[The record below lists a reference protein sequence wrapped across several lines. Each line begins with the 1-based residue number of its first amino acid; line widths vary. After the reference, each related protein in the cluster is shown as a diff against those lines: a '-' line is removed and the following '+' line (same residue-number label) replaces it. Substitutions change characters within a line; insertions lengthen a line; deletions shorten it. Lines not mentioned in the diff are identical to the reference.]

1 MVNEAQPAGHTATPA
16 GTPDP
21 GGPAPE
27 PPSPERLG
35 QLVPAVVGALAILI
49 VLAVRGTANAPSP
62 LAIFAGVA
70 VFVAVAVALVAM
82 VPKAIVDIA
91 GATRVSAWQVAVRTA
106 YLALVAAAL
115 FVVQEIVVARFGN
128 EAAVQADSLLAL
140 ELLALLLIALFVARP
155 RGWAMPDIRGSKA
168 GKGVGATGDGAG
180 ATGDGAG
187 QTPKD
192 DSSLGNAL
200 GVLFGLGIALVVL
213 AIALIIFAMQPGKT
227 GLGAIGTGLAV
238 GGGALGVGAL
248 LGLLFGIP
256 RSLQSEQNN
265 QSPAPETSNRR
276 YRANTNLEEISDW
289 LTKIIVGVSL
299 TQLSEI
305 QAQVGVLIDGVADG
319 FGGTPEA
326 RAFVAGMLTM
336 AVVAGFLAGYL
347 LARLYLPKALFE
359 ADPEITRIATEAA
372 TAAATQNATAAVD
385 RKVEEVANAAQDQI
399 RADTEANRLVTLQ
412 LDAGAGAPEPPFAD
426 LAAAIKAASQP
437 LRDIALQRASEQ
449 RSKYWMGKNAGD
461 LLKME
466 RTIPVFRALLETDP
480 THKHVIH
487 GQLGFA
493 LKDRTEPD
501 YQGAIEHLSEAI
513 SERDANRETGWLF
526 YEFNR
531 ALARIRSEVGTPEEI
546 LADLCTAAKI
556 DFIRGIIETDKVTV
570 GWLTAQG
577 IEPTRIREHCAG
589 GGSGGGTGGAG
600 GTAGAITEPEQELP
614 AETGKGEGPVTE
626 SEEEPPPETAARGT
640 ADVEA
645 AVERVARSAARTKRE
660 SAEAQ
665 AAAAATVD
673 EAAAAKTAVK
683 RATADAKPPKT
694 TTDRPT
700 TDGPTTDGPT
710 TDGPTTG
717 TAEGGTPD
725 PETPDPDKPLDEADV

>member
-1 MVNEAQPAGHTATPA
+1 MVNEAQPAEPSQASGITP
-16 GTPDP
+16 GP
-21 GGPAPE
+21 GAPVAE
-27 PPSPERLG
+27 PPPSPDRLG
-35 QLVPAVVGALAILI
+35 QLVPAVVGALAVLI
-49 VLAVRGTANAPSP
+49 VLAVRGTPNVPSP
-62 LAIFAGVA
+62 LEIFT
-70 VFVAVAVALVAM
+70 AVAVVAAVLVA
-82 VPKAIVDIA
+82 IVAVLPRRLMGIA
-91 GATRVSAWQVAVRTA
+91 ETTRLSAWQVAVRTA
-106 YLALVAAAL
+106 YLALAAAAL
-115 FVVQEIVVARFGN
+115 FVIQEIVVARFGN

-155 RGWAMPDIRGSKA
+155 RGFGMPEFRRAKT
-168 GKGVGATGDGAG
+168 GKSAAAKGDDAG
-180 ATGDGAG
+180 ATTTD
-187 QTPKD
+187 D

-200 GVLFGLGIALVVL
+200 GVLFGLGLALVVL
-213 AIALIIFAMQPGKT
+213 AMALIIFAMQPGKS

-265 QSPAPETSNRR
+265 PSPAPETSNRR

-399 RADTEANRLVTLQ
+399 RADTEANRLVSLQ

-493 LKDRTEPD
+493 LKDQTEPD
-501 YQGAIEHLSEAI
+501 YPGAIEHLSEAI

-531 ALARIRSEVGTPEEI
+531 ALARIRSGQGTPEEI
-546 LADLCTAAKI
+546 LADLCKAAKI
-556 DFIRGIIETDKVTV
+556 DFIRGIIATDRDSVA
-570 GWLTAQG
+570 WLATQDIDPA
-577 IEPTRIREHCAG
+577 RIREHCAG
-589 GGSGGGTGGAG
+589 GRSEGGTGG
-600 GTAGAITEPEQELP
+600 TDGAATEPEEEVP
-614 AETGKGEGPVTE
+614 AAETETE
-626 SEEEPPPETAARGT
+626 TEADGAAE
-640 ADVEA
+640 VEA
-645 AVERVARSAARTKRE
+645 AVERVARSAARAKRE

-673 EAAAAKTAVK
+673 EAAAAKKAVK
-683 RATADAKPPKT
+683 DATTDAKNR
-694 TTDRPT
+694 DSAT
-700 TDGPTTDGPT
+700 TDGS
-710 TDGPTTG
+710 TTG
-717 TAEGGTPD
+717 TADGDASD
-725 PETPDPDKPLDEADV
+725 PETTDPERPLDDADV